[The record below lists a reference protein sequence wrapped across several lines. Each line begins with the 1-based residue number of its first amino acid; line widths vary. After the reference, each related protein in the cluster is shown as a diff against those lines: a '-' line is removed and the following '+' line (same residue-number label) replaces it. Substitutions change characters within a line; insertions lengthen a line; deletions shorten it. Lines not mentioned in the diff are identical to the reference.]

1 MRKVFSAIW
10 RVLTAPF
17 RFIAA
22 VFRRIFGF
30 FRKRIN
36 AIREF
41 FQDEPEDTP
50 IADVLQAGF
59 EEPASILY
67 HLNELRKHVFRAIIG
82 FAIATVVAF
91 IFINQILDWI
101 SAPVG
106 GIQELQAIEVTEPVG
121 VVMRVAILT
130 GFAISL
136 PYIAF
141 ELMLFAAPGLSR
153 RARFIGI
160 FSIPLVF
167 IFFVGGMLF
176 AYYFMLD
183 AALPVL
189 LNFMGI
195 PTLPRPSSYI
205 RFVTGLMFWIGVSF
219 EFPLITYVLSAM
231 RVLKPE
237 ILRDNWRVAVII
249 IAILAAM
256 ITPTVDPVNM
266 AIVMV
271 PLVVLYG
278 MGVGMAYL
286 ARGGRRKREAESAS
300 STS

>member
-1 MRKVFSAIW
+1 MRKVFAFIW
-10 RVLTAPF
+10 NVLTAPF
-17 RFIAA
+17 RLIAWL
-22 VFRRIFGF
+22 FRTIYGF
-30 FRKRIN
+30 FRKIFLS
-36 AIREF
+36 IKEF
-41 FQDEPEDTP
+41 FAEEPEDTP

-67 HLNELRKHVFRAIIG
+67 HLNELRKHVFRAILG
-82 FAIATVVAF
+82 FAVATIVAF

-160 FSIPLVF
+160 FSIPLIF

-231 RVLKPE
+231 RLLKPE
-237 ILRDNWRVAVII
+237 VLRDNWRIAI
-249 IAILAAM
+249 IAIAVLAAM

-278 MGVGMAYL
+278 LGVGMAYI
-286 ARGGRRKREAESAS
+286 AWGGRRRQEAE
-300 STS
+300 TTT